1 MVVIADILEEIVIY
15 FMEKLTTRHMCN
27 IGQENKEVE
36 PEDENYHALRI
47 MVTWNIKLAHFASV
61 TLVPMGAS

>member
-36 PEDENYHALRI
+36 PEDENYHALS
-47 MVTWNIKLAHFASV
+47 NNGYLEH
-61 TLVPMGAS
+61 